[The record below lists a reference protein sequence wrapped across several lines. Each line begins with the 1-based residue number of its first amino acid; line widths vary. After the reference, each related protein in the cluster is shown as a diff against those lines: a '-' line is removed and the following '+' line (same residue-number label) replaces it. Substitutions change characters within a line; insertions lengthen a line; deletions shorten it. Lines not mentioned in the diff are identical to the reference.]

1 MNFTTEEIDL
11 CKEIAKYYWKPI
23 YFGDWFYD
31 EELNRPA
38 IHVYTMIL
46 NEYMSDRFPLWTW
59 QDARDWMREKGYTL
73 ETFSGDMHIE
83 IAFHKRGTHYLSSL
97 NQDGNTDLEAILKV
111 VLKILKEEK

>member
-1 MNFTTEEIDL
+1 
-11 CKEIAKYYWKPI
+11 
-23 YFGDWFYD
+23 
-31 EELNRPA
+31 
-38 IHVYTMIL
+38 
-46 NEYMSDRFPLWTW
+46 
-59 QDARDWMREKGYTL
+59 MREKGYTL